1 MDTPHKKRTTRT
13 VAAAT
18 AALVGS
24 GLAVAAPAE
33 AVPTTEPA
41 DVAGVAHVPVTNL
54 TRAAVTTRLVI
65 HRSGR
70 VAASAS
76 IAAAPQVLPAK
87 AKKKKVKKKYRSRRS

>member
-1 MDTPHKKRTTRT
+1 MDTPQKKNTTRT

-24 GLAVAAPAE
+24 GLVVAAAPAE
-33 AVPTTEPA
+33 AAAPA
-41 DVAGVAHVPVTNL
+41 QPAGIVGVAQAPVAHL
-54 TRAAVTTRLVI
+54 TRASVKSPLVV

-76 IAAAPQVLPAK
+76 IAAAPQVLHT
-87 AKKKKVKKKYRSRRS
+87 KKKVKRKYRSRRS